1 MREVRN
7 KNKRKPIWV
16 KKNFPWPKKCTEH
29 TKHSARIALSNLHLT
44 LFPLVLLN
52 LDPIVT
58 LGFQGGSAGEESA
71 CHTGDLGLISG
82 LGRLPRGGPG
92 NPLQY
97 SYLGNP
103 RDYNPQHRKKS
114 GTTEMTEHTQAHKD
128 SAISKNFTADGASS
142 QAEWSCSLSWENLW
156 ASKDKP
162 SCPTEVPLQMWRWRT
177 GSGSWLVTPH
187 LSQHSAVEWKMIH
200 HIQVLGAT
208 QPHWTNERDF
218 GVHHSC
224 FPIHQAEEE

>member
-7 KNKRKPIWV
+7 KNKRRKSIWV

-44 LFPLVLLN
+44 LFLLVLLN

-58 LGFQGGSAGEESA
+58 LGFQGGSAGKEAA
-71 CHTGDLGLISG
+71 CHTGDLGLLSG
-82 LGRLPRGGPG
+82 LGRLPGGGPG
-92 NPLQY
+92 NPLQC

-128 SAISKNFTADGASS
+128 SAIRSKNFTADGASS

-162 SCPTEVPLQMWRWRT
+162 GCPTETPLQMWRWRT
-177 GSGSWLVTPH
+177 DRGVGLWLPTCPNTQR
-187 LSQHSAVEWKMIH
+187 LS
-200 HIQVLGAT
+200 
-208 QPHWTNERDF
+208 ERWYITSKF
-218 GVHHSC
+218 
-224 FPIHQAEEE
+224 